1 MTATIAPSAA
11 PPYAVKVWMDDNSI
25 YAEVPSLNAPCVIS
39 APITEGGLSK
49 ILAVLGAKH
58 QSEAAGIAYERP
70 AVVAKAMQKEGLTQK
85 DLELA
90 RASLKSLGIL
100 K

>member
-1 MTATIAPSAA
+1 MAKVAKTAA
-11 PPYAVKVWMDDNSI
+11 PPYAIRVWADDNSI
-25 YAEVPSLNAPCVIS
+25 YAEISSINAPCVIS
-39 APITEGGLSK
+39 APFSEGGLSK

-70 AVVAKAMQKEGLTQK
+70 AYVAKNLQKEGLTQQ
-85 DLELA
+85 DLDLA
-90 RASLKSLGIL
+90 RASLKSLRLI

>member
-1 MTATIAPSAA
+1 MAEVVPTAA
-11 PPYAVKVWMDDNSI
+11 PPWAVKVWADDNSI
-25 YAEVPSLNAPCVIS
+25 YAEVPSINAPCVIA

-70 AVVAKAMQKEGLTQK
+70 AYVAKNLQKEGLTQK
-85 DLELA
+85 DLDLA
-90 RASLKSLGIL
+90 RASLKGLGLI

>member
-1 MTATIAPSAA
+1 MAEVTSTAA
-11 PPYAVKVWMDDNSI
+11 PPWAIKVWSDDNSI
-25 YAEVPSLNAPCVIS
+25 YAEVPSINSPCIIS

-70 AVVAKAMQKEGLTQK
+70 AYIAKGLQKEGLTQK
-85 DLELA
+85 DLDLA
-90 RASLKSLGIL
+90 RASLKALGVL

>member
-1 MTATIAPSAA
+1 MAEIARTAA
-11 PPYAVKVWMDDNSI
+11 PPWAVKVWADDNSI
-25 YAEVPSLNAPCVIS
+25 YAEVPSINAPCVIS

-70 AVVAKAMQKEGLTQK
+70 AYIAKGLQKEGLTQK
-85 DLELA
+85 DLDLA
-90 RASLKSLGIL
+90 RASLKALGVL

>member
-1 MTATIAPSAA
+1 MAEVAKAAAPSW
-11 PPYAVKVWMDDNSI
+11 AVKVWADDNSI

-70 AVVAKAMQKEGLTQK
+70 AYVAKALQKEGITQK
-85 DLELA
+85 DLDLA
-90 RASLKSLGIL
+90 RDSLKALGVL

>member
-1 MTATIAPSAA
+1 MAEVAKAAA
-11 PPYAVKVWMDDNSI
+11 PPWAVKVWADDNSI
-25 YAEVPSLNAPCVIS
+25 YAEVASINAPCVIS

-49 ILAVLGAKH
+49 MLAVMGAKH

-70 AVVAKAMQKEGLTQK
+70 AYVAKALQKEGITQK
-85 DLELA
+85 DLDLA